1 MEQRRDHPGCNP
13 RHPDCNLM
21 QPGSI
26 EMYDLSRKSTPP
38 GDPISPQPIS
48 GASSTVVN
56 GALRCEFTRP
66 RTPVLQKVPS

>member
-1 MEQRRDHPGCNP
+1 
-13 RHPDCNLM
+13 M